1 MLKVLKKNYFGFF
14 LFATDFTWQI
24 FAKKILMVLKLC
36 FFVNVKLDVFFL
48 YFDFLLI
55 IWIKVKFL

>member
-1 MLKVLKKNYFGFF
+1 MIIIFFFF

-36 FFVNVKLDVFFL
+36 FFVNVKNMFFSCI
-48 YFDFLLI
+48 LI
-55 IWIKVKFL
+55 LINNMNKVKFL